1 LTIVPFNNDCGSAS
15 MMWAGK
21 EGWTI
26 QYHPAPGEA
35 SDHKA
40 PFSVTHMYWLW
51 CFNMTSGVPSP
62 ASSGAPSAASSDIDG
77 TRTHTDP
84 SLCSA
89 STACTASLDADDD
102 DG

>member
-51 CFNMTSGVPSP
+51 CFNMTSRVPSP
-62 ASSGAPSAASSDIDG
+62 ASSGATISCII
-77 TRTHTDP
+77 RY
-84 SLCSA
+84 
-89 STACTASLDADDD
+89 
-102 DG
+102 